1 MDYEKNGVYTYT
13 MNLDADL
20 DMEKKH
26 FGDGLTDTELL
37 VLVRFSTTILWYVI
51 EIADRE
57 LLETHDT
64 ELLVLILMLLKRLFA
79 S

>member
-1 MDYEKNGVYTYT
+1 MEYEKNGVYTYT

-37 VLVRFSTTILWYVI
+37 VLVRFFIK
-51 EIADRE
+51 
-57 LLETHDT
+57 
-64 ELLVLILMLLKRLFA
+64 LLKSFT
-79 S
+79 

>member
-1 MDYEKNGVYTYT
+1 

-37 VLVRFSTTILWYVI
+37 VLVNF
-51 EIADRE
+51 
-57 LLETHDT
+57 
-64 ELLVLILMLLKRLFA
+64 LLKW
-79 S
+79 